1 MRLKKLPPQE
11 TQHQVDG
18 NQAPPEAGVLLATLE
33 NTNLEIVEA
42 VESILSDLCH
52 SWEYTDYGDE
62 NEPDIAE
69 MMFELRDDITD
80 IDILLDRF
88 EEMLDQICE
97 SYPRIELEIIFP
109 YAPALVTV
117 FEKD

>member
-11 TQHQVDG
+11 NQFSDG
-18 NQAPPEAGVLLATLE
+18 NQSPPEAGVIIATMDNTDLAV
-33 NTNLEIVEA
+33 VEA

-62 NEPDIAE
+62 DASDIAE
-69 MMFELRDDITD
+69 MMFELRHDIED
-80 IDILLDRF
+80 IDPLLDRF
-88 EEMLDQICE
+88 EEMLDQLCE
-97 SYPRIELEIIFP
+97 SYPRIELEILFP

-117 FEKD
+117 FEKP